1 MPHLDLI
8 CVQTNE
14 AMNKLVEKIEQIVKA
29 LEVLFQSQNL
39 EMNAHIVAALLNV
52 DAQHMMELAI

>member
-1 MPHLDLI
+1 M
-8 CVQTNE
+8 QTNE